1 MLERKKLVHRIWK
14 LLAKNSVNQILQI
27 LLGADLLNLAVFS
40 LIYDAR
46 KKKINASDTV
56 IPSKDFLLFPDF

>member
-1 MLERKKLVHRIWK
+1 
-14 LLAKNSVNQILQI
+14 